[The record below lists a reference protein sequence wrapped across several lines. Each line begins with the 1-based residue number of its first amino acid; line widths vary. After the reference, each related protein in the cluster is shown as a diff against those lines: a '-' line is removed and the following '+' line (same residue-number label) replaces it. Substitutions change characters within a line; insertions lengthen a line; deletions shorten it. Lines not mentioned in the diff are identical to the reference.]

1 MRTNSFLLLAAGL
14 LAACDGPETIHPQM
28 TAESMAMV
36 TPAGTDLRSLRTATE
51 PFHSV
56 PAAEAAGYAIFGG
69 CFADS
74 VLGGMGQHYSNGAL
88 IADST
93 IDALHPEL
101 MVYQPSPSG
110 ELRLVA
116 VEYLVFQDEWHAKGN
131 IDRPRLFGHDFG
143 LNPTLLQ
150 KPFYFLHAWVWKEN
164 PSGTFTDWNPRV
176 RCP

>member
-1 MRTNSFLLLAAGL
+1 MRVYASLLVAVGL
-14 LAACDGPETIHPQM
+14 LAGCADSSTPAHPM
-28 TAESMAMV
+28 GESAAMV
-36 TPAGTDLRSLRTATE
+36 MPTGRDLRNLRHATE
-51 PFHSV
+51 PFHSIPV
-56 PAAEAAGYAIFGG
+56 AEAAGYNIFGG

-74 VLGGMGQHYSNGAL
+74 VLGGMGQHYANDAL
-88 IADST
+88 IADSL

-110 ELRLVA
+110 DLHLVA
-116 VEYLVFQDEWHAKGN
+116 VEYLVFQDEWHAHGN
-131 IDRPRLFGHDFG
+131 INPPSLFGHQFG
-143 LNPTLLQ
+143 LDLTLLP